1 VIARDS
7 YRFVFS
13 LESGAS
19 SAGESVTLPEDS
31 GGPLVRKADVF
42 PQRRPDRKNFTGQAT
57 GNRLS
62 RPVEIV
68 VNREQSIGFEL
79 SKNTPQS
86 LLKPVDG
93 VEEVPAIQVES
104 ATAQLPIG
112 AEEKVIPEDAIFYL
126 G

>member
-1 VIARDS
+1 MIARDS

-42 PQRRPDRKNFTGQAT
+42 PQRRPDRKNFSQTA
-57 GNRLS
+57 GNGFS

-68 VNREQSIGFEL
+68 VHWKQSIRFEL
-79 SKNTPQS
+79 TENTSQS
-86 LLKPVDG
+86 LLKSIDG
-93 VEEVPAIQVES
+93 VEEIAAIHVES
-104 ATAQLPIG
+104 AA
-112 AEEKVIPEDAIFYL
+112 A
-126 G
+126 

>member
-42 PQRRPDRKNFTGQAT
+42 PQRRPDRKNFSGQTA
-57 GNRLS
+57 GNGLG

-68 VNREQSIGFEL
+68 VHWKQSIRFEFTE
-79 SKNTPQS
+79 NTSQS
-86 LLKPVDG
+86 LLKPIDG
-93 VEEVPAIQVES
+93 VEEIAAIHVES
-104 ATAQLPIG
+104 AA
-112 AEEKVIPEDAIFYL
+112 A
-126 G
+126 